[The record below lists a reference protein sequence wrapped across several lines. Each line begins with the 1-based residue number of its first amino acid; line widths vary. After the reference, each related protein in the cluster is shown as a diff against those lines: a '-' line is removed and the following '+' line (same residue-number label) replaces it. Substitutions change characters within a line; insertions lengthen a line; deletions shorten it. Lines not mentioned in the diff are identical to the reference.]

1 MLFCCKESGLTKKYT
16 PLLNLRETENG
27 ISLVKNFFQEK
38 LAKSLNLTRV
48 TAPIFVKDG
57 TGINDDLNG
66 IEKAVSFSIKSDNY
80 SKAVIVHSLAKW
92 KRVALGHYG
101 FAPGEGLYTDMNAI
115 RADEDLDSLHSL
127 YVDQWDWE
135 RVITK
140 QDRSLDF
147 LKQIVESIYK
157 VIYETEIAVSKQYS
171 HIKPELPS
179 SIYFIHTE
187 ELEEIYPT
195 LGRKER
201 ENEICKKYGAVFLI
215 GIGGAL
221 KDGKP
226 HDGRACDYDDWS
238 TPTHNGYKG
247 LNGDILIWNPVL
259 NCAFE
264 LSSMGIRVDKSAL
277 ETQIQ
282 LTSNEARRGLLY
294 HRMLLNDQLPLSIG
308 GGIGQS
314 RLCMYFLRKMHI
326 GEVQVSVWP
335 DLMIQNC
342 LDKGILLL

>member
-1 MLFCCKESGLTKKYT
+1 MLHCCKERSTAKKYT
-16 PLLNLRETENG
+16 PLLNLRETETG
-27 ISLVKNFFQEK
+27 ISLVKNFFQAE

-66 IEKAVSFSIKSDNY
+66 IEKPVSFPIKSDNY

-92 KRVALGHYG
+92 KRVALGKYG
-101 FAPGEGLYTDMNAI
+101 FIPGEGLYTDMNAI
-115 RADEDLDSLHSL
+115 RADEDLDALHSL
-127 YVDQWDWE
+127 YVDQCDWE
-135 RVITK
+135 RVIT
-140 QDRSLDF
+140 QEDRSLYF
-147 LKQIVESIYK
+147 LKQTVESIYK
-157 VIYETEIAVSKQYS
+157 VIYNTEIEVSKKHAQ
-171 HIKPELPS
+171 IKPELPDKIS
-179 SIYFIHTE
+179 FIHTE
-187 ELEEIYPT
+187 ELEELYPN
-195 LGRKER
+195 LSRKER
-201 ENEICKKYGAVFLI
+201 ENEICKKHGAVFLI
-215 GIGGAL
+215 GIGGVL
-221 KDGKP
+221 KDGAP

-238 TPTHNGYKG
+238 TPTHKGYTG

-264 LSSMGIRVDKSAL
+264 LSSMGIRVDKKAL

-282 LTSNEARRGLLY
+282 LTNNQARKKLLY
-294 HRMLLNDQLPLSIG
+294 HRMLLSDQLPLSIG

-335 DLMIQNC
+335 DSVI
-342 LDKGILLL
+342 LDCMNKGILLL